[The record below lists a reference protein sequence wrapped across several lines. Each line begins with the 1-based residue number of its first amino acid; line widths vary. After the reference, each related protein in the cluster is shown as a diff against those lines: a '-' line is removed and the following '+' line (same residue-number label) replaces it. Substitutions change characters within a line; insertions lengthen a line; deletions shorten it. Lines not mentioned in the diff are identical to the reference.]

1 VDGVTVV
8 DWPLLTHNR
17 LQVQLKHSDGRQLVS
32 DQTCSGHGAKWHVST
47 LNARRFL
54 RLTAACCS
62 MFWQVCDAWTE

>member
-17 LQVQLKHSDGRQLVS
+17 LQVQLKHSDGRQLVA

-54 RLTAACCS
+54 LHPASDGCMLLHVLAG
-62 MFWQVCDAWTE
+62 V